1 MYKVLIIPLIQIAQE
16 KSVAMYSDR
25 PDMTIAVDWGVK
37 HQTEPNKAEHFDMFD
52 KISLIRSFFFHLVQN
67 DR

>member
-1 MYKVLIIPLIQIAQE
+1 MLR
-16 KSVAMYSDR
+16 SNDR
-25 PDMTIAVDWGVK
+25 PEMTIAVDWGVK
-37 HQTEPNKAEHFDMFD
+37 HQNEPNKAEHFDMFD